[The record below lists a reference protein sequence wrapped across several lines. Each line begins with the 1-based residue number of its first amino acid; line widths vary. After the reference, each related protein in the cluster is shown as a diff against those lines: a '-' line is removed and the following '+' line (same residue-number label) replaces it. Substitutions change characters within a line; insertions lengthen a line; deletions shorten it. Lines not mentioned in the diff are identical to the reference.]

1 MTKNNFVAEVTFK
14 TTSKVNAEGLL
25 SNLRPIIFSS
35 LCKNLTACITNRI
48 KDRLEAEMQ
57 SSQPA
62 YRPNRSTTDYVFTS
76 KLIIVRTVTA
86 RNESAH
92 LIMLDI
98 RKAFHSINKLTQ
110 KSRFTKHSLD

>member
-1 MTKNNFVAEVTFK
+1 
-14 TTSKVNAEGLL
+14 
-25 SNLRPIIFSS
+25 
-35 LCKNLTACITNRI
+35 
-48 KDRLEAEMQ
+48 MQ

-110 KSRFTKHSLD
+110 KSRFTKHSLDWLTTYTPSPHFSIFHSP